1 MRGNDQTPDGTMPAT
16 MRTRGYTSRELLQA
30 FWPYLR
36 PHKGRIIV
44 AILALTLVAVALLC
58 MGRGLA
64 YLVDEG
70 LGKGDPALLN
80 RAVLATALIAVV
92 LAFGSFLPVSYTHL
106 TLPTIL
112 LV

>member
-16 MRTRGYTSRELLQA
+16 MPATMPTRGYASRELLQA

-64 YLVDEG
+64 FLVDEG

-80 RAVLATALIAVV
+80 RAVLALSLIHI
-92 LAFGSFLPVSYTHL
+92 SE
-106 TLPTIL
+106 PTRPY
-112 LV
+112 